1 MSVVGQ
7 NIRKYRKQRKMS
19 PEQFAVA
26 LGCTVQQVF
35 NYEGGRT
42 RITEETIKDA
52 AGILG
57 VSVQS
62 LFKEC

>member
-7 NIRKYRKQRKMS
+7 NIRRIRKQRKIS

-42 RITEETIKDA
+42 RITEETIREA
-52 AGILG
+52 AQILE
-57 VSVQS
+57 VSVS
-62 LFKEC
+62 KLFKED